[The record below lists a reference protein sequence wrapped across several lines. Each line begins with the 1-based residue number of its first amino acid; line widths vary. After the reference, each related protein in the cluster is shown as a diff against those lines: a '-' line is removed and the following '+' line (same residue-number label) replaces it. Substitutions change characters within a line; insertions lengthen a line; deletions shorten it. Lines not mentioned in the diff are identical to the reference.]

1 MVMAKIDPSE
11 GEYVDQLFEQNNVSV
26 IDEINRKL
34 LNEIETKKED
44 LRTMVG

>member
-11 GEYVDQLFEQNNVSV
+11 VEYVDQLFEQNNVSV